1 MKHGVYVTKT
11 ATSTT
16 APEVAGS
23 GIPFYI
29 GAAPVQGASSPAA
42 AGVPV
47 LCRSFEDAKEKLG
60 YSDDWAAYPLCEAM
74 DAHFRL
80 YGVSPAIFCSLLEPA
95 AMKEAVEAADI
106 AVTDGQARLPAEA
119 IHGASLVVKAQ
130 GGSGEPY
137 AEGVDYSA
145 FYDDNGELV
154 LELLADGSAAEAQ
167 QLNVAYDK
175 VTPSSVTA
183 DEVAVG
189 MEAVDR
195 CMVTLGVVPDLLCAP
210 GYSTDAGVAAVM
222 AVKAEGAEG
231 MFHAKAVLD
240 LDCTDTATGSA
251 AIAKK
256 EELGLTDK
264 NQIVGWPMVQKG
276 GKLYHFSTHLC
287 ALMAQVDAGNGCPY
301 ESPSNR
307 ALQCDG
313 MALADGSEVLLT
325 VSEANELNAAGI
337 VTALHGFDGWT
348 AWGNGTACYPQDTA
362 PEHAFIPVARMF
374 DWVGNTLV
382 RTFWSHLDRP
392 ILRRRLDS
400 IVDGATIWL
409 NGLVG
414 AGYLYGG
421 RVELPEADNPKEA
434 LLAGVVKP
442 RIVLTPPSPA
452 QEISCTLTYDASYAD
467 ALFD

>member
-11 ATSTT
+11 APSAT
-16 APEVAGS
+16 APEASGS

-29 GAAPVQGASSPAA
+29 GAAPVQGATSPAP

-47 LCRSFEDAKEKLG
+47 LCENFEEAKEKFG
-60 YSDDWAAYPLCEAM
+60 YSDNWESYPLCEAM
-74 DAHFRL
+74 DVHFRL
-80 YGVSPAIFCSLLEPA
+80 YGVSPAIFCNLLDPTT
-95 AMKEAVEAADI
+95 MKEAVEAADI
-106 AVTDGQARLPAEA
+106 AVTDGQVRLPAEA
-119 IHGASLVVKAQ
+119 ILAASLVVKPQ

-145 FYDDNGELV
+145 FYDESGELV
-154 LELLADGSAAEAQ
+154 LELLPNGSATEAQ
-167 QLNVAYDK
+167 QLNVAYEK
-175 VTPSSVTA
+175 VTPTSVTA
-183 DEVAVG
+183 DEVALG

-195 CMVTLGVVPDLLCAP
+195 CMVTLGVIPDLLCAP

-222 AVKAEGAEG
+222 AVKAAGVEG

-240 LDCTDTATGSA
+240 LDCVNATTAST

-264 NQIVGWPMVQKG
+264 NQIVCWPMVKKG

-301 ESPSNR
+301 ESPSNHT
-307 ALQCDG
+307 LQCDG
-313 MALADGSEVLLT
+313 STLAGGGEVLLT

-337 VTALHGFDGWT
+337 VTALHGFTGWT
-348 AWGNGTACYPQDTA
+348 AWGNGTACWPEDTA
-362 PEHAFIPVARMF
+362 PEYAFIPVARMF

-382 RTFWSHLDRP
+382 RTFWNHLDRP

-400 IVDGATIWL
+400 IVDGTAIWL

-421 RVELPEADNPKEA
+421 RVEIPEEDNPREA
-434 LLAGVVKP
+434 LLAGIVKP
-442 RIVLTPPSPA
+442 RITLTPPSPM
-452 QEISCTLTYDASYAD
+452 QEISVSLTYDASYAD
-467 ALFD
+467 ALFE